1 MFQQEEEEKMNYF
14 NSDGLKTTIATQ
26 VDYVELIVS
35 RNTEDWR
42 YQTKPLPQ
50 IKDVPK
56 AETIKEEIHIEDELI
71 DEKPIASRRMYTVQ
85 SQSHSISN
93 SANPLAMSNLFKKIQ

>member
-1 MFQQEEEEKMNYF
+1 MNYY

-42 YQTKPLPQ
+42 YQTKPIPQ

-56 AETIKEEIHIEDELI
+56 AETIKEEAHVESELY
-71 DEKPIASRRMYTVQ
+71 DAKPISPRRMYTVQ

-93 SANPLAMSNLFKKIQ
+93 SVNPLAISK